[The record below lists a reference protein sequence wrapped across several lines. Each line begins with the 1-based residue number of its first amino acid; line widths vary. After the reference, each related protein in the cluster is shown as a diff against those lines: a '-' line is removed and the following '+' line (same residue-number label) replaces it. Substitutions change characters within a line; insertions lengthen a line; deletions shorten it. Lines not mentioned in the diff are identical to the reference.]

1 MMCATRRASLLVSL
15 FLLTSAA
22 TAHAECAW
30 VLWWN
35 TTTIRGTATSE
46 SWQIGDASN
55 TKAECDLFIE
65 RMLVRYRNKP
75 SDSLADY
82 GVDGG
87 TVIMKFK
94 NGGTAVMTYNCLPDT
109 VGPRGPKGTTR

>member
-1 MMCATRRASLLVSL
+1 MTRPRRASVIVAI
-15 FLLTSAA
+15 FLLAWAA
-22 TAHAECAW
+22 AADAECACAAW
-30 VLWWN
+30 SN
-35 TTTIRGTATSE
+35 TTTVLGAATSE

-55 TKAECDLFIE
+55 TKAECDRFID

-94 NGGTAVMTYNCLPDT
+94 NGAAAVMNYTCLPDT
-109 VGPRGPKGTTR
+109 VDPREPKGK

>member
-1 MMCATRRASLLVSL
+1 MMRLGRRATLLIAF

-30 VLWWN
+30 VLWRN
-35 TTTIRGTATSE
+35 TNTILGSATSE
-46 SWQIGDASN
+46 SWQIADASN
-55 TKAECDLFIE
+55 TKAECDLVIE
-65 RMLVRYRNKP
+65 QMLVRYRNKP

-87 TVIMKFK
+87 TVILKFK
-94 NGGTAVMTYNCLPDT
+94 NGGTGMMTYNCLPDT
-109 VGPRGPKGTTR
+109 VDPRGAKGK